1 MLKNVRFAFF
11 RRNTREKERKKST
24 FEVIIVSFYNWF
36 YVFLKFSPF
45 FLVVVTVCE
54 TTLNFFKVEHL
65 LYNSYFTFEMLTVFF
80 LFSLILSFVKVKY
93 PVRFP
98 SIPNNPKKQR
108 LFSSQHFAGDV
119 LMTQWSKECKGEK
132 CENRNLFVDVT
143 KGCFKVII
151 IVLSPAGCLGNTTI
165 TKTE

>member
-1 MLKNVRFAFF
+1 MNFRSDIVCVGSFSFTVLKMLKNVRFAFF

-80 LFSLILSFVKVKY
+80 LFSLILSFVISSSISVNTEQSQKSTIIFFSALCWWCVNDSV
-93 PVRFP
+93 VRRMQRRKMWK
-98 SIPNNPKKQR
+98 PK
-108 LFSSQHFAGDV
+108 
-119 LMTQWSKECKGEK
+119 
-132 CENRNLFVDVT
+132 FVCRCDE
-143 KGCFKVII
+143 G
-151 IVLSPAGCLGNTTI
+151 LL
-165 TKTE
+165 